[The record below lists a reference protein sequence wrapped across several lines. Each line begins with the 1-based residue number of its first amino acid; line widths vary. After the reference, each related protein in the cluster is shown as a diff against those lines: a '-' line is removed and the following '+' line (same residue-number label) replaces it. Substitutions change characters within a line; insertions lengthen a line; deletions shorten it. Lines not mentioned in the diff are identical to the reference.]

1 MLLFIFWKAQVIDP
15 AQKDL
20 GALEILQNVQVHVPN
35 SKFLLQKNLYGMAT
49 LVTKVEKQP
58 FADKTAVIRTAHH

>member
-1 MLLFIFWKAQVIDP
+1 MMLFTFWKAQAVNP

-20 GALEILQNVQVHVPN
+20 GALKILQNVQVHVP
-35 SKFLLQKNLYGMAT
+35 SSTFLLQKNLYGMAT

-58 FADKTAVIRTAHH
+58 FADKTAIMETAHH